1 MITQKER
8 KRLIIQYLQKN
19 PLSNFRQI
27 RINHSEHEYHSQYL
41 RNLLDELIHEKKIGT
56 FLKRYYAV
64 PKSGKEITLLINIIK
79 SIPLEKPTF
88 KKLNF
93 IKTKKNPTIYTIINN
108 CICLYHLKLKI
119 NKLENIIPT
128 HSFEQNFIKFLRT
141 FSDNNYYTDFM
152 MDKDFIKK
160 NPLWKKID
168 ESNNT
173 LVKRISSF
181 AV

>member
-64 PKSGKEITLLINIIK
+64 PKSGKEM
-79 SIPLEKPTF
+79 E
-88 KKLNF
+88 
-93 IKTKKNPTIYTIINN
+93 
-108 CICLYHLKLKI
+108 
-119 NKLENIIPT
+119 
-128 HSFEQNFIKFLRT
+128 
-141 FSDNNYYTDFM
+141 
-152 MDKDFIKK
+152 
-160 NPLWKKID
+160 
-168 ESNNT
+168 ES
-173 LVKRISSF
+173 
-181 AV
+181 